1 MSTLNNYSP
10 LRYPGGKS
18 AIADFFYNVLSNN
31 GINEN
36 GIYCEPFAGGAGIA
50 LTLLLS
56 KKIKRI
62 IINDMD
68 ICIASFWKSLLYD
81 PLRFIYEIKKCEIS
95 IKEWEK
101 HRNIYDNANSIDITN
116 MDNMFTIGFSTF
128 FLNRTNRS
136 GILPKAGPIGG
147 RQQNGI
153 YKLDI
158 RFNKEM
164 LIKRIKKI
172 IPYINNIKF
181 TSLDA
186 IEFMETIVME
196 ENDKENLFIYL
207 DPPYY
212 HRGKDL
218 YLNFYKADDH
228 FSLAQYMNKFNY
240 YKWIMTYDDCNE
252 IREIYGNLNVT
263 IHTLNL
269 RYTLN
274 NNRKAH
280 EILISPMNINLPEN

>member
-18 AIADFFYNVLSNN
+18 ALADFFYNVILSN
-31 GINEN
+31 GIYEN
-36 GIYCEPFAGGAGIA
+36 AIYCEPFAGGAGVA

-56 KKIKRI
+56 KKVKRI
-62 IINDMD
+62 IINDVD

-81 PLRFIYEIKKCEIS
+81 PQRFIYEINKCEIS

-101 HRNIYDNANSIDITN
+101 HKNIYNNAKDIDITN
-116 MDNMFTIGFSTF
+116 MDNLFIIGFSTF

-147 RQQNGI
+147 RKQNGI

-158 RFNKEM
+158 MFNKEI
-164 LIKRIKKI
+164 LIKRIKTI
-172 IPYINNIKF
+172 TSYIDNIKF

-186 IEFMETIVME
+186 IEFMQNVITE
-196 ENDKENLFIYL
+196 EKDRDNLFIYL

-228 FSLAQYMNKFNY
+228 FYLAQYMDKFNY
-240 YKWIMTYDDCNE
+240 CKWLMTYDDCDE
-252 IREIYGNLNVT
+252 IRGIYRNLNVKVNM
-263 IHTLNL
+263 LNL
-269 RYTLN
+269 RYTLS

-280 EILISPMNINLPEN
+280 EILISPININLPEN